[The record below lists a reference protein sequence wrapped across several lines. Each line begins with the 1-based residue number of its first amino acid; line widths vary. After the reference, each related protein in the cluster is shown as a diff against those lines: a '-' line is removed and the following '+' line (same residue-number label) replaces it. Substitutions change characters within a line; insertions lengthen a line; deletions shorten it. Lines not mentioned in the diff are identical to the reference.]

1 MDFQTRTQIV
11 LALGQYQNE
20 NEDCSRNLIKSG
32 EVRIVDT
39 EQILTRIFCIKS
51 IGRKVF
57 CRAGGKLQKEKGKF
71 REKKRKKERWG
82 WVVGGG

>member
-1 MDFQTRTQIV
+1 MCWSI
-11 LALGQYQNE
+11 GNK

-32 EVRIVDT
+32 GVRVVDT

-57 CRAGGKLQKEKGKF
+57 CRQVGSY
-71 REKKRKKERWG
+71 KRKKGNLEKKKDG
-82 WVVGGG
+82 VGEGGVGRPLLCSKGGH

>member
-57 CRAGGKLQKEKGKF
+57 CRAGWKVT
-71 REKKRKKERWG
+71 KRKREI
-82 WVVGGG
+82 

>member
-1 MDFQTRTQIV
+1 MDIQTRTQIV

-20 NEDCSRNLIKSG
+20 NEGCSRNLIKSG
-32 EVRIVDT
+32 GVRVVDT

-57 CRAGGKLQKEKGKF
+57 CRPGGKLQKEKGKF
-71 REKKRKKERWG
+71 REKKRK
-82 WVVGGG
+82 